1 MRPTL
6 ACCIGVFM
14 RNFSTF
20 RPHSKYK
27 NLFRKTLVA
36 TTMLAASLTL
46 APSLSFAQSLA
57 PYANMQAIKWRGTVV
72 DTSTLMEY
80 YKRGQYRGIW
90 TNNSGLTKNGK
101 QLISVLEDVW
111 LDGLQPLDYISSL
124 PNNPGSLRG
133 EALAGLELY
142 LSQSAYKLARDLY
155 GGRASASVED
165 PDIVIPRKQLDL
177 VALLG
182 SMEKNGPLTVIERLR
197 PPHEQ
202 YNALRKVLVKTG
214 NPVKQ
219 RQIIVNMERW
229 RWLPR
234 DLGKLHVFVNT
245 AAFLMYTN
253 QNGQEVD
260 RRRVIVGK
268 EYHKTP
274 IFSDNIT
281 YSEFNPTWTVTPSI
295 AGNEML
301 PKLRNDPSYLN
312 KKGYD
317 LYASWKADAPKMNAT
332 QIDWSSV
339 SKTRFPYRIVQPA
352 GPNNALG
359 QVKFLFPNKF
369 NVYLHDTANR
379 ALFDQSDRALSHGC
393 IRVHKPLE
401 FADLLYKLDNN
412 PARSK
417 LSGIVQSKR
426 TKGVKF
432 QRPIP
437 VHLTYF
443 TSWVK
448 NGKLQTFSDIYKRDR
463 SIGNILFGQI

>member
-1 MRPTL
+1 
-6 ACCIGVFM
+6 M
-14 RNFSTF
+14 RNLKSS
-20 RPHSKYK
+20 RLISRYK
-27 NLFRKTLVA
+27 SAFARTALTTVLLTGALIGTLSN
-36 TTMLAASLTL
+36 AA
-46 APSLSFAQSLA
+46 AQNIA
-57 PYANMQAIKWRGTVV
+57 PYANMQALKWRGTVI
-72 DTSTLMEY
+72 DASTLMEY
-80 YKRGQYRGIW
+80 YKRERYQNIW
-90 TNNSGLTKNGK
+90 TNKSGLTKNGK
-101 QLISVLEDVW
+101 QLVAVLEDVW

-124 PNNPGSLRG
+124 PRDLNKLRG
-133 EALAGLELY
+133 DDLAGLELY

-155 GGRASASVED
+155 GGRATASVED
-165 PDIVIPRKQLDL
+165 PDIVIPRKKLDL
-177 VALLG
+177 IALLG

-202 YNALRKVLVKTG
+202 YNALREVLVKTAD
-214 NPVKQ
+214 PIKQ

-253 QNGQEVD
+253 QNGTEVD

-339 SKTRFPYRIVQPA
+339 SKNRFPHRIVQPA
-352 GPNNALG
+352 GPDNALG

-401 FADLLYKLDNN
+401 FADLLYKLDDN

-417 LSGIVQSKR
+417 LEGIVNSKR

-443 TSWVK
+443 TTWVK